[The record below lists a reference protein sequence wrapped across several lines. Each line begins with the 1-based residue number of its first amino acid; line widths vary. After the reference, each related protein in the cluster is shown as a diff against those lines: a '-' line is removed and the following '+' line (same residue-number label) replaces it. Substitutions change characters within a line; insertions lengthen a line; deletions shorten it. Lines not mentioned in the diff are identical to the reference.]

1 MRDKFQQYLS
11 CNIFLFFLITLAPL
25 PSLAQQAF
33 PEGEGRDIVF
43 VSCVQ
48 CHGLGHLTRVS
59 LNASEWENALYDM
72 LARGAAVDIKDLE
85 TVRKYLVNNL
95 AVDK

>member
-1 MRDKFQQYLS
+1 MKDKINHRLTF
-11 CNIFLFFLITLAPL
+11 IFLLIVFVSFAPFKVT
-25 PSLAQQAF
+25 AQNAF
-33 PEGEGRDIVF
+33 PEGEGRDAMF
-43 VSCVQ
+43 VACSQ

-85 TVRKYLVNNL
+85 TIKNYLVKNL